1 MNKLAYIAITST
13 LILLTAS
20 CASTSRDVASERG
33 ECKERRIP
41 DHSQYYED
49 YEECKNY

>member
-1 MNKLAYIAITST
+1 MNKLAYIAIAST
-13 LILLTAS
+13 LILLTSS